1 MPGVYSAAVT
11 RGIVPVL
18 AVATAILCGA
28 ARPSAVDEPRPAFAV
43 GALRRDGVIVPFA
56 AFDGKR
62 WSSPWRPPS
71 LEVTVP
77 IDLRAVPKRWWGPTK
92 ALDVWQ
98 ARLLA
103 STAPPRAL
111 RVVQPDWVDV
121 HCVRQVGLRTDYV
134 ASADVPPRTVQPYP
148 KDGLAV
154 SPEHPVES
162 IALVPPEG
170 ADAQALSRALVE
182 AFNESERKI
191 EDHGDGHPISRRAR
205 EGVAPTIEAI
215 YAFGE
220 QPRIYYV
227 EASRPYRQL
236 GAGPGDCTAVA
247 FGTGWFVR
255 AGVQVR
261 SLLTVVDL
269 LGCSRSG
276 ASYMLPLGVVREG
289 GRLFWLAQF
298 SGWDHERFV
307 VAEIKQK
314 TVDAVMSVWGGGC

>member
-1 MPGVYSAAVT
+1 M
-11 RGIVPVL
+11 PVL
-18 AVATAILCGA
+18 AVAAICCA
-28 ARPSAVDEPRPAFAV
+28 AGLSAADQPRAAFAV

-77 IDLRAVPKRWWGPTK
+77 IDLRAVPSRWWGPTK
-92 ALDVWQ
+92 PLDVWQ

-103 STAPPRAL
+103 ATAPPRAL

-154 SPEHPVES
+154 SPDHPVES
-162 IALVPPEG
+162 IAVLPPEG
-170 ADAQALSRALVE
+170 PEAQALSSVLAE
-182 AFNESERKI
+182 AFNSAERKI
-191 EDHGDGHPISRRAR
+191 ESYGEGHPIPRRAR
-205 EGVAPTIEAI
+205 EGVTPSIEAI
-215 YAFGE
+215 YAYGDH
-220 QPRIYYV
+220 PRVYYV
-227 EASRPYRQL
+227 EAARPYRQL
-236 GAGPGDCTAVA
+236 GTGPGGCTAVA

-255 AGVQVR
+255 DGFQTR

-269 LGCSRSG
+269 LGCNRTG

-307 VAEIKQK
+307 VAEIKPK
-314 TVDAVMSVWGGGC
+314 TVEAVMSVWGGGC

>member
-1 MPGVYSAAVT
+1 MPA
-11 RGIVPVL
+11 L
-18 AVATAILCGA
+18 AVAAVVVCCA
-28 ARPSAVDEPRPAFAV
+28 AGLSAADEPRAAFAV

-77 IDLRAVPKRWWGPTK
+77 IDLRAVPARWWGPTK

-98 ARLLA
+98 ARLLGPA
-103 STAPPRAL
+103 APPRAL

-134 ASADVPPRTVQPYP
+134 ASADIPPRTVQPYP

-154 SPEHPVES
+154 SPGHPVES
-162 IALVPPEG
+162 IAVLPPEG
-170 ADAQALSRALVE
+170 PEAQALSRALAE
-182 AFNESERKI
+182 AFNNAERKI
-191 EDHGDGHPISRRAR
+191 EDQGDGHPISRRAR
-205 EGVAPTIEAI
+205 EGVAPTIEAV
-215 YAFGE
+215 YAHGDH
-220 QPRIYYV
+220 PRVYYV

-236 GAGPGDCTAVA
+236 GAGPGGCTAVA
-247 FGTGWFVR
+247 FGTGWFVSE
-255 AGVQVR
+255 GSQVR

-269 LGCSRSG
+269 LGCNRTG

-307 VAEIKQK
+307 VAEIKPK
-314 TVDAVMSVWGGGC
+314 TVEAVMSVWGGGC